1 LFAFDQRMETSA
13 HQIVNRENIMF
24 RYHSFNLQFTICNY
38 QFAILLL
45 LFLLIHPAFLQA
57 VDLTLN
63 LKNGDSITSVGA
75 IARFD
80 QDGNLRKLPD
90 EKAKID
96 APAFDAKAER
106 TGTDQWVFKN
116 LPVGKYDLVLLLKDR
131 VRIEG
136 FQFAPVKEF
145 DPFVAPDAAPE
156 DDARDFIAGDIKKS
170 QHYENKVEPLY
181 LAGDK
186 KTVRIL
192 VQLIRDKPT
201 SYEADSP
208 GAATMRH
215 EIWQYSWNYGGWQKK
230 KSTKIL
236 DRGLMHRDEL
246 RKWTWLWDPKL
257 GGIEMKDKPVEVK
270 YDIPKTPKDS
280 KLKGLFPY

>member
-1 LFAFDQRMETSA
+1 MQDIQ
-13 HQIVNRENIMF
+13 VKMF
-24 RYHSFNLQFTICNY
+24 PIFPKLLRSFNLQFAICNY

-57 VDLTLN
+57 ADLTIE
-63 LKNGDSITSVGA
+63 LKNGDNVTSLAA

-106 TGTDQWVFKN
+106 AGSDQWVFKN
-116 LPVGKYDLVLLLKDR
+116 LPAGKYDLVLLVKDR

-145 DPFVAPDAAPE
+145 DQFVAPDAVPE
-156 DDARDFIAGDIKKS
+156 DDARDFITGDIKKS
-170 QHYENKVEPLY
+170 QHYENRVEPLY

-201 SYEADSP
+201 SYESDSP

-215 EIWQYSWNYGGWQKK
+215 EIWQYSWNYGGWQKEK
-230 KSTKIL
+230 RTKVL
-236 DRGLMHRDEL
+236 DRVLLHRDEL
-246 RKWTWLWDPKL
+246 RKWTWLWDSKL

-270 YDIPKTPKDS
+270 YEIQKAPKDS

>member
-1 LFAFDQRMETSA
+1 MLHYYLQKPR
-13 HQIVNRENIMF
+13 
-24 RYHSFNLQFTICNY
+24 SFNLQFAT
-38 QFAILLL
+38 FLLAILLL
-45 LFLLIHPAFLQA
+45 FPRTSLFAA
-57 VDLTLN
+57 DLTVN
-63 LKNGDSITSVGA
+63 LTNGDNVTLVGA

-80 QDGNLRKLPD
+80 QDGNFRKLPD

-96 APAFDAKAER
+96 APAVDATAER
-106 TGTDQWVFKN
+106 TGTGPWVFKN
-116 LPVGKYDLVLLLKDR
+116 LPAGKYDLVILMKDR

-145 DPFVAPDAAPE
+145 DPFIAPDAAPE
-156 DDARDFIAGDIKKS
+156 EDARDFIAGDIKKS

-186 KTVRIL
+186 KVVRIL

-215 EIWQYSWNYGGWQKK
+215 EIWQYTWNYGGWQKEK
-230 KSTKIL
+230 RTKVL
-236 DRGLMHRDEL
+236 DRVLLHRDEL

-257 GGIEMKDKPVEVK
+257 GGIEMTDKPVEVK
-270 YDIPKTPKDS
+270 CEIPKTPKDAR
-280 KLKGLFPY
+280 LKGLFPS

>member
-1 LFAFDQRMETSA
+1 MNKT
-13 HQIVNRENIMF
+13 
-24 RYHSFNLQFTICNY
+24 YSFNLQFAICNY
-38 QFAILLL
+38 QFAILLAIL
-45 LFLLIHPAFLQA
+45 CFFCSPLRAAKLSIA
-57 VDLTLN
+57 LT
-63 LKNGDSITSVGA
+63 NGENVEKVGA
-75 IARFD
+75 IARWD
-80 QDGNLRKLPD
+80 EDGNLRKLPD

-96 APAFDAKAER
+96 APAMDAAAER
-106 TGTDQWVFKN
+106 VGSNSWVFKD
-116 LPVGKYDLVLLLKDR
+116 LPAGKYDLVLLLKDR

-145 DPFVAPDAAPE
+145 DPFLTADAVPE
-156 DDARDFIAGDIKKS
+156 DDARDFITGDIKKS
-170 QHYENKVEPLY
+170 RHYENKVEPLY

-215 EIWQYSWNYGGWQKK
+215 EIWQYSWNYGGWQKEK
-230 KSTKIL
+230 RTKVM
-236 DRGLMHRDEL
+236 DRVLLNRDEL

-257 GGIEMKDKPVEVK
+257 GGIEIKDQAVELK
-270 YDIPKTPKDS
+270 YEIPKPLKDA

>member
-1 LFAFDQRMETSA
+1 MPRPSVSA
-13 HQIVNRENIMF
+13 
-24 RYHSFNLQFTICNY
+24 
-38 QFAILLL
+38 AISGFSKIL
-45 LFLLIHPAFLQA
+45 PA
-57 VDLTLN
+57 
-63 LKNGDSITSVGA
+63 
-75 IARFD
+75 
-80 QDGNLRKLPD
+80 
-90 EKAKID
+90 
-96 APAFDAKAER
+96 
-106 TGTDQWVFKN
+106 
-116 LPVGKYDLVLLLKDR
+116 GKYDLVLLLKDR

-145 DPFVAPDAAPE
+145 DPFLSADAAPE

-215 EIWQYSWNYGGWQKK
+215 EIWQYTWNYGGWQKEK
-230 KSTKIL
+230 RTKVL
-236 DRGLMHRDEL
+236 DRVLLHRDEL

-257 GGIEMKDKPVEVK
+257 GGIEMKDQTVELK
-270 YDIPKTPKDS
+270 YEIPKPLKDA